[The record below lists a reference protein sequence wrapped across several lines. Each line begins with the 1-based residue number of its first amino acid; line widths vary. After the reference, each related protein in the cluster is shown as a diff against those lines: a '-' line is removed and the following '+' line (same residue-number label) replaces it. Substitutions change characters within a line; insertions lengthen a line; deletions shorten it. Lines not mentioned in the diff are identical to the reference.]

1 MNKIKRF
8 IIMKKKGD
16 YIIMP
21 VTNNLTGGNIFEDAY
36 GLIKNEAKKIP
47 GVIGDAVIKN
57 KLISKGL
64 KYIPVVGQPL
74 SDVASIFGLGKK
86 KLMGKGITTIKR
98 NKRNKKIMM

>member
-1 MNKIKRF
+1 
-8 IIMKKKGD
+8 MKKKGD

-47 GVIGDAVIKN
+47 GVIGDAIIKN

-64 KYIPVVGQPL
+64 KYVPVVGQPL

-86 KLMGKGITTIKR
+86 SKKLMGKGITTIKR
-98 NKRNKKIMM
+98 NKRYKKNMM

>member
-1 MNKIKRF
+1 
-8 IIMKKKGD
+8 
-16 YIIMP
+16 MP

-47 GVIGDAVIKN
+47 GVIGDAIIKN

-64 KYIPVVGQPL
+64 SYVPVVGKPV
-74 SDVASIFGLGKK
+74 SDIVSIFGLGKKNK
-86 KLMGKGITTIKR
+86 KLMGKGITTIRR